1 MGRINSLCGWKINFY
16 AVWIHFLF
24 WERHSRAS
32 GGVRIVRWAQ
42 HRAAHWAPKHLF
54 ADVFNFRSEVTQGF
68 DAKKANADMP
78 PLLSTYLL
86 MGGWVSDH
94 AVIDRDLNTMH
105 FFTAIDIK
113 AIPQE
118 LKRLLRALVG

>member
-1 MGRINSLCGWKINFY
+1 M
-16 AVWIHFLF
+16 
-24 WERHSRAS
+24 
-32 GGVRIVRWAQ
+32 
-42 HRAAHWAPKHLF
+42 
-54 ADVFNFRSEVTQGF
+54 FNFRSEVSQGF

-86 MGGWVSDH
+86 MGGWVSNH

-105 FFTAIDIK
+105 FFMAIDIK

>member
-1 MGRINSLCGWKINFY
+1 M
-16 AVWIHFLF
+16 
-24 WERHSRAS
+24 
-32 GGVRIVRWAQ
+32 
-42 HRAAHWAPKHLF
+42 
-54 ADVFNFRSEVTQGF
+54 FNFRSEVTQGF

-94 AVIDRDLNTMH
+94 AVIDRDLNKMH

-118 LKRLLRALVG
+118 LKRLLRTLVG